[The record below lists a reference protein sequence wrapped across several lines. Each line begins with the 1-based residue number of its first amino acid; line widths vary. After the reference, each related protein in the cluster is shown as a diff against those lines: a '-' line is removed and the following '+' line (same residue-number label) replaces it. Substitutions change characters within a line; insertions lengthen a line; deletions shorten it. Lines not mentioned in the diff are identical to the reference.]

1 MTFLDLII
9 KESLLTVEV
18 GHEIDQMEC
27 NESIALILS

>member
-9 KESLLTVEV
+9 KESLLTVAD

-27 NESIALILS
+27 NESDSVILS